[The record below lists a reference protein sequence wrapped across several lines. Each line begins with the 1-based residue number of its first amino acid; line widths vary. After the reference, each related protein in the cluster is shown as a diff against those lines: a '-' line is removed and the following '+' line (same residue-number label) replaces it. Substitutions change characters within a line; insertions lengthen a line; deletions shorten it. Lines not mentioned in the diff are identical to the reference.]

1 MWMQPVSFS
10 VTENRRLKAKGKKE
24 EGERTDMKVTYIHHS
39 SFAVELDRAVL
50 LFDYFE
56 GALPEFPEEKPLII
70 FASHFHADHYGP
82 VIFDLA
88 GSRERV
94 CCILSADIRK
104 KVPEEWADRV
114 FFVKPGRIIG
124 VTENLEVRDLGPGAG
139 CRQNTAGGEMDEGEN
154 CLLTAETLHSTD
166 EGCAFWISCGGT
178 ELYHA
183 GDLNNWW
190 WEGEDKAWNHNMA
203 ASYGREMKKLAGRRA
218 AAAFIPVDPRL
229 GEAFY
234 LGAAGFME
242 QADAEYLF
250 PMHFWG
256 EFGVAGRLIAHPAS
270 AGWRDR
276 IVRIQREGEEFE
288 L

>member
-1 MWMQPVSFS
+1 MQPVSFS
-10 VTENRRLKAKGKKE
+10 VTENRRI
-24 EGERTDMKVTYIHHS
+24 EGETKVRERMDMKVTYIHHS
-39 SFAVELDRAVL
+39 SFAVELDQAVL

-56 GALPEFPEEKPLII
+56 GMLPELPEDKPLII

-82 VIFDLA
+82 LIFDLA
-88 GSRERV
+88 GRRERV
-94 CCILSADIRK
+94 CCILSEDIRK
-104 KVPEEWADRV
+104 KVPREWVDRV
-114 FFVKPGRIIG
+114 FFVKPGRIIT
-124 VTENLEVRDLGPGAG
+124 VTENLEVRDAAMVEKSAG
-139 CRQNTAGGEMDEGEN
+139 ES
-154 CLLTAETLHSTD
+154 CLLQAETLHSTD

-203 ASYGREMKKLAGRRA
+203 AVYGREMKKLAGRKA
-218 AAAFIPVDPRL
+218 DAAFIPVDPRL
-229 GEAFY
+229 GDAFY

-242 QADAEYLF
+242 QADAAHLF

-256 EFGVAGRLIAHPAS
+256 DFGAAGRLSAHPAS
-270 AGWRDR
+270 AGWRER
-276 IVRIQREGEEFE
+276 IVNIQKEGEEFE